1 MDARAE
7 PLLGLA
13 RAMVIDIHGHV
24 SAPLALYA
32 YQAQLIASRGFHG
45 KGRVQTSDD
54 EVVEAAAGHV
64 ELLGR
69 MGIDRQ
75 LISPRPFA
83 LMHSH
88 EPAKIVHW
96 FIEQANDVIAKQ
108 VAAYPDVFSGVAGL
122 PQSPGVSPADVTA
135 ELERCIEELGF
146 VGCVLNPDPG
156 EGDGLAAPLGDE
168 FWYPLY
174 EKMVELDVPGLVH
187 SAGCRSPRESYSNHF
202 ITEESIAIL
211 SLVESRVFEDFPA
224 LRLIVSHG
232 GGSIPYQIGRWRAQ
246 RIQKSARPFDED
258 LRRLWFDTVLYNPES
273 LELLLRIVG
282 TDRCLFGTETP
293 GIGSALD
300 PDTGRHLDDLRPVVE
315 EIGWLTDEQR
325 HAIFEGNARTV
336 FNRLPAPVAAPA
348 EGVTA

>member
-1 MDARAE
+1 M
-7 PLLGLA
+7 P
-13 RAMVIDIHGHV
+13 MVIDIHGHV
-24 SAPLALYA
+24 SAPLELYA
-32 YQAQLIASRGFHG
+32 YQAQLIMSRGFHG
-45 KGRVQTSDD
+45 KGRVQAD
-54 EVVEAAAGHV
+54 EEKIVPAAGNHV

-83 LMHSH
+83 MMHS
-88 EPAKIVHW
+88 EKPEKIIHW
-96 FIEQANDVIAKQ
+96 FIEQANDIIAAQ
-108 VAAYPDVFSGVAGL
+108 VAAYPETFSGVAGL
-122 PQSPGVSPADVTA
+122 PQAAGVSPAAVTE
-135 ELERCIEELGF
+135 ELERCITELGF

-156 EGDGLAAPLGDE
+156 EGDGQAPPLGDE

-174 EKMVELDVPGLVH
+174 EKMVELDVPGLIH
-187 SAGCRSPRESYSNHF
+187 SAGCRSHRESYSNHF

-211 SLVESRVFEDFPA
+211 SLVESNVFQDFPA

-246 RIQKSARPFDED
+246 RIQRQARPFDED
-258 LRRLWFDTVLYNPES
+258 LRRLWFDTVLYSPEA
-273 LELLLRIVG
+273 LDYLLRIVG

-315 EIGWLTDEQR
+315 AIGWLSDDER
-325 HAIFEGNARTV
+325 AAIFEGNARTV
-336 FNRLPAPVAAPA
+336 FPRLSVPQR
-348 EGVTA
+348 EGVAG

>member
-1 MDARAE
+1 MDARGE
-7 PLLGLA
+7 RLLGSGEP
-13 RAMVIDIHGHV
+13 MVIDIHGHV

-45 KGRVQTSDD
+45 KGPLQTSDD
-54 EVVEAAAGHV
+54 EIVEAAAGHV

-88 EPAKIVHW
+88 EPAQIVHW

-108 VAAYPDVFSGVAGL
+108 VSAYPDVFSGVAGL

-135 ELERCIEELGF
+135 ELERCILELGF

-174 EKMVELDVPGLVH
+174 EKMVELDVPGLIH

-211 SLVESRVFEDFPA
+211 SLVESRVFADFPT
-224 LRLIVSHG
+224 LKLVVSHG
-232 GGSIPYQIGRWRAQ
+232 GGSIPY
-246 RIQKSARPFDED
+246 
-258 LRRLWFDTVLYNPES
+258 
-273 LELLLRIVG
+273 
-282 TDRCLFGTETP
+282 
-293 GIGSALD
+293 
-300 PDTGRHLDDLRPVVE
+300 
-315 EIGWLTDEQR
+315 
-325 HAIFEGNARTV
+325 
-336 FNRLPAPVAAPA
+336 
-348 EGVTA
+348 